1 MPLTM
6 QSAHPMQRMN
16 AEAPVLGAMLTRAK
30 LAALIAS
37 GCVVAACSSQ
47 QPYQQL
53 PDVARLPERLLN
65 KDEQQA
71 RIFDMT
77 AKQRAKE
84 TQTEKEIE
92 ETK

>member
-1 MPLTM
+1 MRP
-6 QSAHPMQRMN
+6 AMQRMRPD
-16 AEAPVLGAMLTRAK
+16 ETVLRAMLTRAK
-30 LAALIAS
+30 LATLMTSACL
-37 GCVVAACSSQ
+37 VAACSSQ

-71 RIFDMT
+71 RIVDMT

-84 TQTEKEIE
+84 TQAEKEIE

>member
-1 MPLTM
+1 M
-6 QSAHPMQRMN
+6 
-16 AEAPVLGAMLTRAK
+16 GTRAK

-37 GCVVAACSSQ
+37 ACVVTACSSQ

-71 RIFDMT
+71 RIVDMT

-84 TQTEKEIE
+84 TQAEKEIE
-92 ETK
+92 QTK

>member
-1 MPLTM
+1 MY
-6 QSAHPMQRMN
+6 AK
-16 AEAPVLGAMLTRAK
+16 APVLRAMVTHAR
-30 LAALIAS
+30 LAALITSA
-37 GCVVAACSSQ
+37 CIVAACSSQ

-71 RIFDMT
+71 RIVDMT

-84 TQTEKEIE
+84 TQAEKEIE

>member
-1 MPLTM
+1 MRP
-6 QSAHPMQRMN
+6 AMQRMY
-16 AEAPVLGAMLTRAK
+16 AKAPVLRAMATHAR
-30 LAALIAS
+30 LAALITSA
-37 GCVVAACSSQ
+37 CVLTACSSQ

-71 RIFDMT
+71 RIVDMT

-84 TQTEKEIE
+84 TQAEKEIE

>member
-1 MPLTM
+1 
-6 QSAHPMQRMN
+6 MQRMR
-16 AEAPVLGAMLTRAK
+16 AEEAVLRAMLARTK
-30 LAALIAS
+30 LAALMTSA
-37 GCVVAACSSQ
+37 CLVTACSSQ

-71 RIFDMT
+71 RIVDMT
-77 AKQRAKE
+77 TKQRAKE
-84 TQTEKEIE
+84 TQAEKEIE